1 MKELD
6 LLQEMN
12 IYILNILD
20 SNLYEKLDIIE
31 IVVRVYNEKIF
42 NFRNGIG

>member
-20 SNLYEKLDIIE
+20 SNIDEKLDIIE